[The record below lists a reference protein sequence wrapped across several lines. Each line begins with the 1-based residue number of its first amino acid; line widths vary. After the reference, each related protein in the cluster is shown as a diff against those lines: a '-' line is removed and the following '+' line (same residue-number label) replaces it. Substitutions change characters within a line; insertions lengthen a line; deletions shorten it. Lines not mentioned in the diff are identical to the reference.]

1 METKRWTAGEG
12 SKSDCAASYAAGSKP
27 LSVAVRSS
35 VGALFGKAIAETAS
49 RVAADFGAATGILEL
64 DDDGALDFVVAARA
78 EAVLRMAGFAR
89 IGSKPTVPVRAEVA
103 SAILAKDRPRRSR
116 LYLPGNQPHL
126 AINAGLFGAD
136 CLILDLEDSVVPER
150 KFEARILVRRTL
162 ESSLMLGDC
171 EIIVRINPL
180 SGPFGLDDLVEIL
193 PAKPHV
199 ILLPKCE
206 SAGDIAGADKVISD
220 LEQEAGIPHG
230 SIFLMPLVETA
241 RGVLAAG
248 EIATASSRNVAL
260 CFGREDFSRDIGSIP
275 YPDGTASVGG
285 SSVAGAF
292 GGVFVAGIES
302 LLARQM
308 IVLAARAAGIAPLDS
323 VYADVENTEGLERSC
338 YEARALGFSG
348 KGVVHPLQ
356 ISVVRRCFRP
366 TEEER
371 SAAERIIT
379 AFEASVAEGH
389 GAISVDGKMV
399 DAPVAEKAR
408 RLLDD
413 FPGDK

>member
-1 METKRWTAGEG
+1 METRRWSAGER
-12 SKSDCAASYAAGSKP
+12 SKSDCSASYTSGGWP
-27 LSVAVRSS
+27 LALTVRSS
-35 VGALFGKAIAETAS
+35 VGTLFGKAIAGTAS
-49 RVAADFGAATGILEL
+49 RTAAEFGATTGVLEI

-89 IGSKPTVPVRAEVA
+89 VGGLPATPARAA
-103 SAILAKDRPRRSR
+103 SARDRPRRSR
-116 LYLPGNQPHL
+116 LYLPGDQPHL

-136 CLILDLEDSVVPER
+136 GIILDLEDSVVPER

-162 ESSLMLGDC
+162 EASPMLGDC

-180 SGPFGLDDLVEIL
+180 SGPFGLDDLAEIL
-193 PAKPHV
+193 PARPHA

-206 SAGDIAGADKVISD
+206 SADDVATADKAISD
-220 LEQEAGIPHG
+220 AERAAGIPG
-230 SIFLMPLVETA
+230 GTTYLMPLLETA
-241 RGVLAAG
+241 RGVLAAK

-260 CFGREDFSRDIGSIP
+260 CFGREDFSRDIGAV
-275 YPDGTASVGG
+275 PDPGGTTGAGG
-285 SSVAGAF
+285 
-292 GGVFVAGIES
+292 ES

-323 VYADVENTEGLERSC
+323 VYADVGNAAGLERSC

-348 KGVVHPLQ
+348 KGVLHPVQ
-356 ISVVRRCFRP
+356 IPIVRRCFRP
-366 TEEER
+366 TEEEAC
-371 SAAERIIT
+371 AAEKILA
-379 AFEASVAEGH
+379 AFEAAVAEGH

-408 RLLDD
+408 RLLED
-413 FPGDK
+413 FSGDK